1 MSELENDIV
10 VLTDEDG
17 GEHEFRVLEILTVD
31 EKNYA
36 ILQPTDDQD
45 DEAIILRIEEDEEGN
60 EILVDIEDD
69 DEWENVAE
77 AYDSLLFDELE
88 EENE

>member
-10 VLTDEDG
+10 VLTDEEG

-31 EKNYA
+31 EQNYA
-36 ILQPTDDQD
+36 ILQPTDEQD
-45 DEAIILRIEEDEEGN
+45 DEAIILRIEEDEQGN

-69 DEWENVAE
+69 DEWEKVAE
-77 AYDSLLFDELE
+77 SYDSLLFDEMDDD
-88 EENE
+88 NQ